1 MDNKRS
7 YVAEDFGENM
17 KIEAKR
23 SSSKKQT
30 QIRKVAA
37 DSEINLSLLR
47 EDEEESADKR
57 EVCTTSQSHR
67 GDEEAKLQAVF
78 LKMFLRGQ
86 VQTL

>member
-1 MDNKRS
+1 MYYFSMDNKQS

-17 KIEAKR
+17 KIQAKR

-47 EDEEESADKR
+47 EDEEVSADKR

-67 GDEEAKLQAVF
+67 G
-78 LKMFLRGQ
+78 G
-86 VQTL
+86 